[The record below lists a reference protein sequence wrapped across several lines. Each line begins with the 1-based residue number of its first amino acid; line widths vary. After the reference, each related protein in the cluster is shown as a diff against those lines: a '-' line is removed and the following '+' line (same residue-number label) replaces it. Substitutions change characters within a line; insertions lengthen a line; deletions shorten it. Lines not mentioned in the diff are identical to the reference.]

1 MFKRIDES
9 TFLINLL
16 KSLSDLL
23 ARQRALP
30 IVVGIA
36 CLFASAILEYVNLG
50 LSSLFLEVF
59 QIFFHHFG
67 IITALIGIL
76 IIQPLG
82 D

>member
-9 TFLINLL
+9 PRLIKWL
-16 KSLSDLL
+16 KQLSDLL

-36 CLFASAILEYVNLG
+36 CLIASWVLEYINLG
-50 LSSLFLEVF
+50 LNSLFMEVF

-76 IIQPLG
+76 IIEPLG

>member
-9 TFLINLL
+9 QFLINML
-16 KSLSDLL
+16 KGLSDLL
-23 ARQRALP
+23 AKQRGLP
-30 IVVGIA
+30 IVMGIA
-36 CLFASAILEYVNLG
+36 FLVASAVMEYVNLA
-50 LSSLFLEVF
+50 LASTFLEIF

-67 IITALIGIL
+67 IITALIGLL

>member
-9 TFLINLL
+9 QFLIAML
-16 KSLSDLL
+16 KKLSDLL

-36 CLFASAILEYVNLG
+36 LLVASAILEYINLG
-50 LSSLFLEVF
+50 LNSTFLQVF

-76 IIQPLG
+76 VIQPLG

>member
-9 TFLINLL
+9 QALIEQLQ
-16 KSLSDLL
+16 KLSDLL

-30 IVVGIA
+30 IVIGIA
-36 CLFASAILEYVNLG
+36 CLIASAVLEYINLG
-50 LSSLFLEVF
+50 LTSLFLEVF

-67 IITALIGIL
+67 IITALVGIL
-76 IIQPLG
+76 IIEPLG

>member
-9 TFLINLL
+9 PRLSKWL
-16 KSLSDLL
+16 KQLSDLL

-30 IVVGIA
+30 IIVGIA
-36 CLFASAILEYVNLG
+36 CLFASWILEYINLG
-50 LSSLFLEVF
+50 LNSMFVEVF

-76 IIQPLG
+76 VIEPLG

>member
-9 TFLINLL
+9 PVLIRML
-16 KSLSDLL
+16 KRLSDLL

-30 IVVGIA
+30 IIVGIA
-36 CLFASAILEYVNLG
+36 CLVASWVLEYVNLA
-50 LSSLFLEVF
+50 LASTFVEVF

-76 IIQPLG
+76 VIEPLG

>member
-9 TFLINLL
+9 EKLIKWL
-16 KSLSDLL
+16 KNLSDLL

-36 CLFASAILEYVNLG
+36 CLVASAVLEYINLG
-50 LSSLFLEVF
+50 LNSLFMEVF

-76 IIQPLG
+76 VIEPLG

>member
-9 TFLINLL
+9 QFLIEKL
-16 KSLSDLL
+16 KQLSDLL

-30 IVVGIA
+30 IIVGIA
-36 CLFASAILEYVNLG
+36 CVVASAVLEYINLG
-50 LSSLFLEVF
+50 LNSTFVEVF

-67 IITALIGIL
+67 IVTALIGIL
-76 IIQPLG
+76 VIQPLG